1 MPATP
6 QSRETFGFLLGLAG
20 MVLFAGTLPATRLAV
35 GSIDPF
41 FLTAA
46 RATIAGCMGLATLA
60 LTRRKLPTRARWREL
75 AATAL
80 CTIIGFPVLMAL
92 AMVTVPASHGGVVL
106 GILPLATA
114 AAAALVAHE
123 RPSPGFW
130 LASAAGTAIVI
141 VFVLSRG
148 GGGLSA
154 GDLFLIGTVIA
165 GGFGYALSGR
175 LSMRMPGWEVISW
188 QVALF
193 LPLSAL
199 AAFLLWP
206 ANLAQVPWPAW
217 AGFAYVALVSQFL
230 SFFVFNAAMA
240 LGGVARVS
248 QVMLLQPFMIVALA
262 WPVNGEPIEAS
273 TLAYAAAVVAVVL
286 IGQRM
291 RVERR

>member
-1 MPATP
+1 MSR
-6 QSRETFGFLLGLAG
+6 SRETLGFLLGIAG
-20 MVLFAGTLPATRLAV
+20 MMMFAGTLPATRLAV

-46 RATIAGCMGLATLA
+46 RATIAGCAGVTTLLVMRRRLATFG
-60 LTRRKLPTRARWREL
+60 RWREFAL
-75 AATAL
+75 TGL
-80 CTIIGFPVLMAL
+80 CTIVGFPVLMAL

-106 GILPLATA
+106 GIVPLATA
-114 AAAALVAHE
+114 AVSTLITHE
-123 RPSPGFW
+123 RPSAGCW
-130 LASAAGTAIVI
+130 LSSVAGAAIVI

-148 GGGLSA
+148 AGGGVSL
-154 GDLFLIGTVIA
+154 GDLFLLGTVIA

-175 LSMRMPGWEVISW
+175 LSMTLPGWEVISW

-206 ANLAQVPWPAW
+206 DNLAHVPWPAW
-217 AGFAYVALVSQFL
+217 AGFAYVSLVSQFL

-240 LGGVARVS
+240 LGGVARIS
-248 QVMLLQPFMIVALA
+248 QVMLLQPFAIVALA
-262 WPVNGEPIEAS
+262 WPVDGEPIEPS
-273 TLAYAAAVVAVVL
+273 TMAYAAAVVLVVL

-291 RVERR
+291 RVKRG

>member
-1 MPATP
+1 MSR
-6 QSRETFGFLLGLAG
+6 SRETLGFLLGIAG
-20 MVLFAGTLPATRLAV
+20 MMMFAGTLPATRLAV

-46 RATIAGCMGLATLA
+46 RATIAGCAGVTTLLVMRRRLATFG
-60 LTRRKLPTRARWREL
+60 RWREFAL
-75 AATAL
+75 TGL
-80 CTIIGFPVLMAL
+80 CTIVGFPVLMAL

-106 GILPLATA
+106 GIVPLATA
-114 AAAALVAHE
+114 AVSTLITHE
-123 RPSPGFW
+123 RPSAGFW
-130 LASAAGTAIVI
+130 LTSVAGAVIVI

-148 GGGLSA
+148 AGGGVSL
-154 GDLFLIGTVIA
+154 GDLFLLGTVIA

-175 LSMRMPGWEVISW
+175 LSMTLPGWEVISW

-206 ANLAQVPWPAW
+206 DNLAHVPWPAW
-217 AGFAYVALVSQFL
+217 AGFAYVSLVSQFL

-240 LGGVARVS
+240 LGGVARIS
-248 QVMLLQPFMIVALA
+248 QVMLLQPFAIVARA
-262 WPVNGEPIEAS
+262 WPVDGEPIEPS
-273 TLAYAAAVVAVVL
+273 TMAYAAAVVLVVL

-291 RVERR
+291 RVKRG

>member
-1 MPATP
+1 MSR
-6 QSRETFGFLLGLAG
+6 SRETLGFLLGIAG
-20 MVLFAGTLPATRLAV
+20 MMMFAGTLPATRLAV

-46 RATIAGCMGLATLA
+46 RATIAGCAGVTTLLVMRRRLATFG
-60 LTRRKLPTRARWREL
+60 RWREFAL
-75 AATAL
+75 TGL
-80 CTIIGFPVLMAL
+80 CTIVGFPVLMAL

-106 GILPLATA
+106 GIVPLATA
-114 AAAALVAHE
+114 AVSTLITHE
-123 RPSPGFW
+123 RPSAGFW
-130 LASAAGTAIVI
+130 LTSVAGAAIVI

-148 GGGLSA
+148 AGGGVSL
-154 GDLFLIGTVIA
+154 GDLFLLGTVIA

-175 LSMRMPGWEVISW
+175 LSMTQPGWEVISW

-206 ANLAQVPWPAW
+206 DNLAHVPWPAW
-217 AGFAYVALVSQFL
+217 AGFAYVSLVSQFL

-240 LGGVARVS
+240 LGGVARIS
-248 QVMLLQPFMIVALA
+248 QVMLLQPFAIVALA
-262 WPVNGEPIEAS
+262 WPVDGEPIEPS
-273 TLAYAAAVVAVVL
+273 TMAYAAAVVLVVL

-291 RVERR
+291 RVKRG

>member
-1 MPATP
+1 MSR
-6 QSRETFGFLLGLAG
+6 SRETLGFLLGIAG
-20 MVLFAGTLPATRLAV
+20 MMMFAGTLPATRLAV

-46 RATIAGCMGLATLA
+46 RATIAGCAGVTTLLVMRRRLATFG
-60 LTRRKLPTRARWREL
+60 RWREFAL
-75 AATAL
+75 TGL
-80 CTIIGFPVLMAL
+80 CTIVGFPVLMAL

-106 GILPLATA
+106 GIVPLATA
-114 AAAALVAHE
+114 AVSTLITHE
-123 RPSPGFW
+123 RPSAGFW
-130 LASAAGTAIVI
+130 LTSVAGAAIVI

-148 GGGLSA
+148 AGGGVSL
-154 GDLFLIGTVIA
+154 GDLFLLGTVIA

-175 LSMRMPGWEVISW
+175 LSMTLPGWEVISW

-206 ANLAQVPWPAW
+206 DNLAHVPWPAW
-217 AGFAYVALVSQFL
+217 AGFAYVSLVSQFL

-240 LGGVARVS
+240 LGGVARIS
-248 QVMLLQPFMIVALA
+248 QVMLLQPFAIVALA
-262 WPVNGEPIEAS
+262 WPVDGEPIEPS
-273 TLAYAAAVVAVVL
+273 TMAYAAAVVLVVL

-291 RVERR
+291 RVKRG

>member
-1 MPATP
+1 M
-6 QSRETFGFLLGLAG
+6 
-20 MVLFAGTLPATRLAV
+20 MMFAGTLPATRLAV

-46 RATIAGCMGLATLA
+46 RATIAGCAGVTTLLVMRRRLATFG
-60 LTRRKLPTRARWREL
+60 RWREFAL
-75 AATAL
+75 TGL
-80 CTIIGFPVLMAL
+80 CTIVGFPVLMAL

-106 GILPLATA
+106 GIVPLATA
-114 AAAALVAHE
+114 AVSTLITHE
-123 RPSPGFW
+123 RPSAGFW
-130 LASAAGTAIVI
+130 LTSVAGAVIVI

-148 GGGLSA
+148 AGGGVSL
-154 GDLFLIGTVIA
+154 GDLFLLGTVIA

-175 LSMRMPGWEVISW
+175 LSMTLPGWEVISW

-206 ANLAQVPWPAW
+206 DNLAHVPWPAW
-217 AGFAYVALVSQFL
+217 AGFAYVSLVSQFL

-240 LGGVARVS
+240 LAGVARIS
-248 QVMLLQPFMIVALA
+248 QVMLLQPFAIVALA
-262 WPVNGEPIEAS
+262 WPVDGEPIEPS
-273 TLAYAAAVVAVVL
+273 TMAYAAAVVLVVL

-291 RVERR
+291 RVKRG